1 MKILVNIVILLFL
14 AFLSAPTI
22 VSLMEDEDDDITVV
36 YGFDE
41 EEMQKEMKEVKICPQ
56 YWVYEPAFIPVIEKS
71 TLINSE
77 NLRKHD
83 NSVFGDIFIPPPE
96 VV

>member
-14 AFLSAPTI
+14 AFLSAPTV
-22 VSLMEDEDDDITVV
+22 VSLLNDEDDDITVV

-56 YWVYEPAFIPVIEKS
+56 HWVYEPAFMPVIKKS

-77 NLRKHD
+77 NLRKHE
-83 NSVFGDIFIPPPE
+83 SVFGDIFIPPPE
-96 VV
+96 VC